1 MKTKQKRT
9 KVVVSVLA
17 LAGLVVFS
25 LAGYAGRLEP
35 SAPPASTMKTLDQV
49 EPRSPIPR
57 SWIWA
62 IPYTISDSGSYY
74 LAQDFRIIT
83 PVLAAIIVE
92 ANDVTIDLMGFSIV
106 GPGPDSGTNY
116 GIYLDGRT
124 NVEIRNGTV
133 RDFGSHGL
141 YGAGLAGK
149 GHRAINVRATSNG
162 GTGIYLDSRHNLIK
176 DSTANGNGGDGICVS
191 NASIVTGNTACD
203 NNNDGID
210 GVNSTITT
218 NTVYFNGSNGIF
230 ARGPCTVKNNTAM
243 HNGMNG
249 IFAFSGG
256 TITGNT
262 TFSNQSAGIYAFNN
276 SMVTGNT
283 VCGNNGS
290 ESDHTGGIHAHH
302 DCLIKGNNVTRNK
315 RNNICV
321 DGFNNT
327 IEENL
332 VTRSDTGIY
341 LLGTDNI
348 IINNTARDNSN
359 NYDIAAGNAYGQ
371 IINVAGGGSFV
382 NSDPTANFEF

>member
-230 ARGPCTVKNNTAM
+230 AR
-243 HNGMNG
+243 
-249 IFAFSGG
+249 
-256 TITGNT
+256 
-262 TFSNQSAGIYAFNN
+262 
-276 SMVTGNT
+276 
-283 VCGNNGS
+283 
-290 ESDHTGGIHAHH
+290 
-302 DCLIKGNNVTRNK
+302 
-315 RNNICV
+315 
-321 DGFNNT
+321 
-327 IEENL
+327 
-332 VTRSDTGIY
+332 
-341 LLGTDNI
+341 
-348 IINNTARDNSN
+348 
-359 NYDIAAGNAYGQ
+359 
-371 IINVAGGGSFV
+371 
-382 NSDPTANFEF
+382 